1 MKKALLLVS
10 VLMMSV
16 TAFAQ
21 RRGDFEWGGFSRYK
35 EANEEM
41 TSSPK
46 VVFMG
51 DSITE
56 FWFSSDPDFFNDNNF
71 VGRGIGGQ
79 CSTQMLCRFQSDV
92 IALKPKV
99 VVINAGTN
107 DIAGNNGKILHK
119 DVVAQIK
126 SMCELARM
134 HGITP
139 VVTSVLPCD
148 RFFWNKEAKP
158 AQDIIALNK
167 LIRKYALSAGLIYVD
182 YHSEMSLSDG
192 SLPAEYSEDGCHP
205 LLAGY
210 KKMEEIVLP
219 YINKALA
226 L

>member
-10 VLMMSV
+10 VLLMSV

-21 RRGDFEWGGFSRYK
+21 NRENYDWGKFDRYK
-35 EANEEM
+35 AANEGLK
-41 TSSPK
+41 SSPK

-56 FWFSSDPDFFNDNNF
+56 YWYTLDPDFFNDNDF
-71 VGRGIGGQ
+71 AGRGISGQ
-79 CSTQMLCRFQSDV
+79 CSTQMLSRFQNDV
-92 IALKPKV
+92 IALNPKV
-99 VVINAGTN
+99 VIINAGTN
-107 DIAGNNGKILHK
+107 DIAENNGKIQHK

-126 SMCELARM
+126 SMCELARL

-148 RFFWNKEAKP
+148 RFFWRKEVKP

-167 LIRKYALSAGLIYVD
+167 LIKEYALSAGLIYVD
-182 YHSEMSLSDG
+182 YHSELSQSDG

-205 LLAGY
+205 ILPGY
-210 KKMEEIVLP
+210 KKMEEIILP